1 MSWAAGTDPT
11 RGMEGITAR
20 LMEEVEEDPDKE
32 RDLAKALL
40 QERLNL
46 RDFICQV
53 GKTSHTLLGLVFIVR
68 FLKTSHSFF
77 FFSRGMRIPT
87 DIF

>member
-20 LMEEVEEDPDKE
+20 LADEVEEDPDKE

-53 GKTSHTLLGLVFIVR
+53 CNFSYAVGDWFWGGFVAR
-68 FLKTSHSFF
+68 FLKTSRFSF
-77 FFSRGMRIPT
+77 SLKL
-87 DIF
+87 